1 VTALR
6 ADMTA
11 GASGSGRTFVA
22 LAVAARRGWAFVDGA
37 RAVVRAAAPG
47 RAAQEER

>member
-1 VTALR
+1 VTTIR
-6 ADMTA
+6 ADATA
-11 GASGSGRTFVA
+11 GVSGSGQPIVDP
-22 LAVAARRGWAFVDGA
+22 AVAARRARVFVDGA